1 MLGAVLLSSSEPYES
16 YSILCAI
23 MIPVS
28 AVCTITVVAAAAAA
42 ATAVILFYFL

>member
-42 ATAVILFYFL
+42 TAVILFYFL